1 MKKAK
6 KWALAGVTVSG
17 AGVLAWVGFRLYV
30 RGQVLKTLNGPA
42 PDGYE
47 YDKKLRENPVTR
59 FGSSL
64 LKIPSA
70 RVLAEST
77 VPIWS
82 TIHPYD
88 AFDDILVKGRDSQY
102 WPKGYDSPLPEAIDA
117 YIFKTL
123 RAMSEAQ
130 EAMEKAKQITG

>member
-6 KWALAGVTVSG
+6 KWALAGVAVSG

-30 RGQVLKTLNGPA
+30 RDQVLKTLNGPS
-42 PDGYE
+42 PLGYE
-47 YDKKLRENPVTR
+47 YDKTLQENPVTR

-82 TIHPYD
+82 TVHPYD

-102 WPKGYDSPLPEAIDA
+102 WPVGYQSPLPDAIDS

-123 RAMSEAQ
+123 RAMSEAY
-130 EAMEKAKQITG
+130 AAVEKAKQLKG